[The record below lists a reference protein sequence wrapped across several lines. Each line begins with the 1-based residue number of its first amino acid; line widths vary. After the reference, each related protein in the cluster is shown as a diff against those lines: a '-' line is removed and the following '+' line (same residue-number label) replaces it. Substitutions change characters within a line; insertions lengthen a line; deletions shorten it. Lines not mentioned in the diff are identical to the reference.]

1 MKKSTIVMIIISAV
15 LAAALLF
22 GGLGYLLF
30 GQRNKVS
37 YDLEKWNGLQ
47 ASEPYLPATERLGE
61 YENMTCQY
69 KQTEQFIFSWESYIL
84 TTSYSQEEYQKQKE
98 QWETQYTFETDL
110 PRFADE
116 TVAKQPN
123 FSFDGFDFSLLDF
136 EQYDLYYPK
145 EMVFVGFSDSQNQVV
160 FVYYYDTDLDV
171 ISESFE
177 DFLKDDCGWK

>member
-1 MKKSTIVMIIISAV
+1 MKKSTIALIIISGV
-15 LAAALLF
+15 LVLVLLV
-22 GGLGYLLF
+22 GGFVYLLF

-37 YDLEKWNGLQ
+37 YDLEKWNDLQ

-69 KQTEQFIFSWESYIL
+69 KQTKQLFFSWESYIL
-84 TTSYSQEEYQKQKE
+84 TVSYSGEEYQKQKE
-98 QWETQYTFETDL
+98 QLEKEYTFESRL

-116 TVAKQPN
+116 TVAKEPN

-145 EMVFVGFSDSQNQVV
+145 EMVFVGFSDEANQIVL
-160 FVYYYDTDLDV
+160 VYYYDQDLDM

-177 DFLKDDCGWK
+177 DFLKEDCGWK